1 MLASPRITLEVCIE
15 SVAGARAAAAGG
27 ADRLELC
34 AALDLDGL
42 TPSLGLYQ
50 AVREATH
57 LPVVVMIRPRPGDFV
72 YSADELRVMLR
83 DLDAF
88 RPLRPDGFVFGALR
102 DDGQIDTAAC
112 NKLRAQAGDVPCIFH
127 RAFDCTADPGAAVE
141 QLVRAGFVRLL
152 TSGRESSALAGAATI
167 ADTVKRAAD
176 QIEVLPCGRVR
187 ASNAIELVRRTGCD
201 QVHGSFAVFDGQ
213 QVRRTSREE
222 VAATRAALDRARE
235 AWGDPVS

>member
-1 MLASPRITLEVCIE
+1 MPASPRITLEVCIE
-15 SVAGARAAAAGG
+15 SVADARAATAGG

-50 AVREATH
+50 EVREATH
-57 LPVVVMIRPRPGDFV
+57 LPIVVMIRPRPGDFG

-102 DDGQIDTAAC
+102 ADGQIDTATC
-112 NKLRAQAGDVPCIFH
+112 NELRARAGGIPCIFH
-127 RAFDCTADPGAAVE
+127 RAFDCADDPGAAVE
-141 QLVRAGFVRLL
+141 QLAQAGFVRLL
-152 TSGRESSALAGAATI
+152 TSGRAPDALAGAA
-167 ADTVKRAAD
+167 AVAETVRQAAGR
-176 QIEVLPCGRVR
+176 IEVLPCGRVR
-187 ASNAIELVRRTGCD
+187 ASNAVELVRRTGCD
-201 QVHGSFAVFDGQ
+201 QVHGSFAVVDDRQ
-213 QVRRTSREE
+213 IRRTNRKE

-235 AWGDPVS
+235 ARGDPVS